1 MIGVCSG
8 GLPGPR
14 LRQHGLCEPGG
25 AMRPLLAGQRQ
36 PCRIQQRQHR
46 IGTLRAEG
54 EAAANGGAA
63 GKASEEVP
71 PVVPEPLVAV
81 DGDIVLLHYDCRD
94 DAGEM
99 IDSTRERGEP
109 LTLELG
115 VGEIVGNPLVQA
127 LETAVRSHG
136 VGDVVELQLQGGDYK
151 PELIFKVPTDHPEIE
166 RLQGRYRSQ
175 GGLEVDK
182 VVELQNGQ
190 WAKVVAITEAEVTI
204 DANNMLAGLQR
215 RITVEIL
222 DIDRPPPD
230 EQ

>member
-1 MIGVCSG
+1 MASAS
-8 GLPGPR
+8 
-14 LRQHGLCEPGG
+14 Q
-25 AMRPLLAGQRQ
+25 AGRCDLFSQDN
-36 PCRIQQRQHR
+36 
-46 IGTLRAEG
+46 GSLRAEG

-166 RLQGRYRSQ
+166 RLQGRYRST
-175 GGLEVDK
+175 GSGPRWSPSLRRRSPS
-182 VVELQNGQ
+182 
-190 WAKVVAITEAEVTI
+190 TR
-204 DANNMLAGLQR
+204 NNMLAGLQR

-222 DIDRPPPD
+222 DIDRAAPGRAVAMAQHAAALGRAVPWRGM
-230 EQ
+230 QLRAAV